1 MKVLVVE
8 DDPVVRRILEDLLTR
23 WQYEV
28 EVTTNGEQAM
38 KALQHE
44 SPPRLAIIDWQ
55 MPGMDGVELACR
67 ARHQLKIS
75 PLYMILLTIRGG
87 KANIVQGL
95 EAGADDYITKPFD
108 QEELKARVQ
117 VGARVVHLQLELA
130 ERVKELEAAIAHVK
144 QLQGLLPICCYCK
157 KIRDDRNYWHEV
169 ESYISQHSQAKFT
182 HGICPECYQKVV
194 QQI

>member
-23 WQYEV
+23 WNFEV
-28 EVTTNGEQAM
+28 VVTTNADQAL
-38 KALQHE
+38 KTFQREDA
-44 SPPRLAIIDWQ
+44 PRLAIIDWQ
-55 MPGMDGVELACR
+55 MPGMDGVELCCQV
-67 ARHQLKIS
+67 RHTLKLT
-75 PLYMILLTIRGG
+75 PLYLILLTIRGG

-95 EAGADDYITKPFD
+95 DAGADDYITKPFD
-108 QEELKARVQ
+108 QEELRARVQ
-117 VGARVVHLQLELA
+117 VGARVVHLQTELA
-130 ERVKELEAAIAHVK
+130 QRVRELEAAVAHVK
-144 QLQGLLPICCYCK
+144 LLQGLLPICCYCK

-169 ESYISQHSQAKFT
+169 ESYIQQHSQAKFT

>member
-1 MKVLVVE
+1 
-8 DDPVVRRILEDLLTR
+8 
-23 WQYEV
+23 
-28 EVTTNGEQAM
+28 
-38 KALQHE
+38 
-44 SPPRLAIIDWQ
+44 
-55 MPGMDGVELACR
+55 
-67 ARHQLKIS
+67 
-75 PLYMILLTIRGG
+75 MILLTIRGG

-95 EAGADDYITKPFD
+95 ESGADDYITKPFD

-117 VGARVVHLQLELA
+117 VGARVVHLQTELA
-130 ERVKELEAAIAHVK
+130 ARVTDLEAALDHVK

-169 ESYISQHSQAKFT
+169 ESYITTHSQAKFT